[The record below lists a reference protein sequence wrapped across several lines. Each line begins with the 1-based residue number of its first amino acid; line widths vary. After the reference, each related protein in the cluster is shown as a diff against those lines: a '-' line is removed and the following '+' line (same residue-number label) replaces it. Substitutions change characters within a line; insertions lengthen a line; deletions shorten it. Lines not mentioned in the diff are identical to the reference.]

1 MNEIY
6 IKKENLRNS
15 PATYSLFD
23 RLFKNQDLISIDD
36 LIEELENAYG
46 EIEHLEEVIE
56 DLENSDE
63 GPITDPYDYYGVSR
77 HDFY

>member
-6 IKKENLRNS
+6 IKKEDLRNS

-23 RLFKNQDLISIDD
+23 KLFKNQDLISVEDI
-36 LIEELENAYG
+36 IVELENAYG
-46 EIEHLEEVIE
+46 EIDHLEEEIE

-63 GPITDPYDYYGVSR
+63 GPINDPYDYYGVSR
-77 HDFY
+77 DDFI